1 LKELPFD
8 AKQQQKIRKYMKGL
22 KGRKKK
28 KTLFKSLARYNL
40 VFYYTVKN
48 IFIYL
53 MKRISGVK
61 K

>member
-28 KTLFKSLARYNL
+28 KLFLNL
-40 VFYYTVKN
+40 
-48 IFIYL
+48 
-53 MKRISGVK
+53 
-61 K
+61 